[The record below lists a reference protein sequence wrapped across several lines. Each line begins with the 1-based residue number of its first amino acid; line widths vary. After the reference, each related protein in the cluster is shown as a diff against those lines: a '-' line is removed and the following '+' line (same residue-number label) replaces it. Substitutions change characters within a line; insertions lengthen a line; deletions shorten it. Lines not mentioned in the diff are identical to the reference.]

1 MATVTIPSH
10 RGTKHRVGAA
20 SPVQRKRLP
29 DVADDALDGLG
40 HAFGGG
46 VNDEV
51 WGDRR
56 LVGGGDAGELGD
68 LAGAGALVAA
78 LGVAPLAGRHVGLAV
93 DLVEA
98 PGRRG
103 ARAVAVAA
111 GDRQRVVSGKRG

>member
-29 DVADDALDGLG
+29 DVADDALDGLW
-40 HAFGGG
+40 HAVGGG
-46 VNDEV
+46 VDDEV

-68 LAGAGALVAA
+68 LAGAGAPVEA
-78 LGVAPLAGRHVGLAV
+78 LGVAPLAGRDVGLDVVLVAV
-93 DLVEA
+93 

-103 ARAVAVAA
+103 
-111 GDRQRVVSGKRG
+111 DRKSVV